1 MDIADCAR
9 YALIDIEIWF
19 LIHTNSVIGTVAK
32 PSLFILKNPNVRKY
46 LAERA
51 ELVGA
56 VRLPVE
62 VFRGNAGTEVT
73 SDILFFQKREK
84 KIAVEPD
91 WVHLGVTWQFFR

>member
-1 MDIADCAR
+1 MITTKGTMD
-9 YALIDIEIWF
+9 
-19 LIHTNSVIGTVAK
+19 K
-32 PSLFILKNPNVRKY
+32 KNPNVRKY

-73 SDILFFQKREK
+73 N
-84 KIAVEPD
+84 IADKLV
-91 WVHLGVTWQFFR
+91 